1 MKFTIKQNP
10 IHMIIFLL
18 TIFIFI
24 AMLFTQGT
32 QNIYLS
38 CMILLNIINF
48 FFIYFRSTYRIADKS
63 LIIKYYFTNTEIPYK
78 DIQQIRYHGKSQNS
92 TYWSR
97 QRLEIIY
104 GLFNTLSV
112 CIPKEE
118 DKFINSLKDKCPNL
132 KIIDKPLKQ

>member
-1 MKFTIKQNP
+1 MKFKIKQNP

-32 QNIYLS
+32 KNIYLS

-48 FFIYFRSTYRIADKS
+48 IYIYFRSTYRITDKS

-78 DIQQIRYHGKSQNS
+78 DIQQIRYNGKSLNS

-104 GLFNTLSV
+104 GLFNTLTV

-118 DKFINSLKDKCPNL
+118 EKFINLLKDKCPNI
-132 KIIDKPLKQ
+132 KIIDKPLK